1 MRHYMNALFWLAA
14 SSGKTVDLAA
24 PAALRSSALA
34 QRRASRFA
42 SALISFF
49 FALSLATSVHA
60 QNLLSNPGF
69 ETGDFSSWS
78 TNLDP
83 VWDAVDSQSPHSGTY
98 EAYFGNPQTSSIY
111 QDFPTVAGATYTISF
126 WYQAEFD
133 PNNVSQPSEL
143 QVLFGSGS
151 LTGTLGSCSGNC
163 IWDSALLATSW
174 TQVTLTVS
182 ATSSTSRIQFL
193 ATDQVAFIDL
203 DDVSVV
209 LSPPSVTSVS
219 PASGPV
225 PGGTSV
231 TITGTGFTG
240 ASAVKFGAIDAASYS
255 VDSATQ
261 ITASTP
267 ASTGAGTVDVTVT
280 TAVGTSA
287 ISAADQFTYVTANQ
301 TLTFGAAPTVKV
313 NGTGTVTASS
323 ALPNSGNP
331 ITFSTTSTD
340 CTVTSAG
347 VVTGIT
353 AGTNN
358 CSIVATQA
366 GNGSYNTGTATQT
379 FSIGKANQTITFG
392 AQSPASQAFVPS
404 GTFAINP
411 LATSATPNSGNAVT
425 YSSLTGGVC
434 SVSGTT
440 VTMLGAGTCTLA
452 ADQAGNGNYNNAA
465 QVTQNVA
472 IGVAPQTLTF
482 GAAPTVNV
490 NGTGTVSATS
500 ASPNSGN
507 PITYSTSSTDCSV
520 TSAGVV
526 SGINAGTN
534 NCAIVAT
541 QAGDANYAA
550 GTATQTFSIGKASQ
564 TITFAAQSPASHA
577 FVPSGTFAIN
587 PLATSSTP
595 NSGSAV
601 AYSSLTGSVC
611 SVSGTMVTML
621 GAGTCT
627 LAADQAG
634 NGNYNNAAQVT
645 QNVAIGVA
653 PQTLTFGAAPTVRV
667 SGTGTVTAS
676 SALPNSGNPITFS
689 TTSTACT
696 VTSAGVVTGIT
707 AGTNNCAIVATQAGN
722 GSYTTGT
729 ATQTLSIGQDAT
741 TLTLVVSPNPVVVG
755 HSVTLTATVTG
766 DPPTGTVT
774 FCDGATTINAS
785 CAGGTLLCAS
795 ALTATTATSSTASC
809 TTTFSSPGT
818 HLLSAFYAGDGNY
831 TATATEQA
839 LAETV
844 ASPAVPAP
852 LLSSWLLGLL
862 GSLLA
867 AIGLARVTGN
877 RSSQNE

>member
-1 MRHYMNALFWLAA
+1 MRHYVNAFFLLAA
-14 SSGKTVDLAA
+14 SSGKPVDSAVSAA
-24 PAALRSSALA
+24 PRPSAPA
-34 QRRASRFA
+34 QRRASKFA
-42 SALISFF
+42 SVLISFF
-49 FALSLATSVHA
+49 FALSLPASVHA
-60 QNLLSNPGF
+60 QNLLNNPGF

-78 TNLDP
+78 TSLDP
-83 VWDAVDSQSPHSGTY
+83 VYDGVDGQSPHSGTY
-98 EAYFGNPQTSSIY
+98 SAFFGNPQTSWIY
-111 QDFPTVAGATYTISF
+111 QDFPTVAGRTYTISF
-126 WYQAEFD
+126 WYHAEFD
-133 PNNVSQPSEL
+133 PNNVFQPSEL

-174 TQVTLTVS
+174 TQVTLTVN

-193 ATDQVAFIDL
+193 ASDQVAFIDL
-203 DDVSVV
+203 DDVSVS
-209 LSPPSVTSVS
+209 LSPPSITSVS

-225 PGGTSV
+225 PGGTPV

-240 ASAVKFGAIDAASYS
+240 ASAVKFGAIAAASYT
-255 VDSATQ
+255 VNNETQ

-267 ASTGAGTVDVTVT
+267 ASTGPGTVDVTVT

-287 ISAADQFTYVTANQ
+287 ISAADQFTYVTVAQ
-301 TLTFGAAPTVKV
+301 TLTFGAVPTVTV

-358 CSIVATQA
+358 CAIVATQA
-366 GNGSYNTGTATQT
+366 GNASYNAGTAMQT
-379 FSIGKANQTITFG
+379 FSIGKANQTITFAAQSPASHAFVPSGTFAINPLATSAAPNSGNAVTYSSLTGGVCSVSGTTVTMLGVGTCTLAADQAGNGNYNNAAQVTQNVAIGVAPQTLTFGAAPTAVVNGAGTVSATSATPNSGNPITYSTSSTDCSVTSAGMVSDINAGTNNCAIVATQAGDANYAAGSATLTLSIGKANQTITFG
-392 AQSPASQAFVPS
+392 AQSPASHAFVPS

-411 LATSATPNSGNAVT
+411 LATSAAPNSGNAVT

-472 IGVAPQTLTF
+472 IGMAPQTLTF
-482 GAAPTVNV
+482 GAAPTVKV
-490 NGTGTVSATS
+490 N
-500 ASPNSGN
+500 
-507 PITYSTSSTDCSV
+507 
-520 TSAGVV
+520 
-526 SGINAGTN
+526 
-534 NCAIVAT
+534 
-541 QAGDANYAA
+541 
-550 GTATQTFSIGKASQ
+550 
-564 TITFAAQSPASHA
+564 
-577 FVPSGTFAIN
+577 
-587 PLATSSTP
+587 
-595 NSGSAV
+595 
-601 AYSSLTGSVC
+601 
-611 SVSGTMVTML
+611 
-621 GAGTCT
+621 
-627 LAADQAG
+627 
-634 NGNYNNAAQVT
+634 
-645 QNVAIGVA
+645 
-653 PQTLTFGAAPTVRV
+653 
-667 SGTGTVTAS
+667 GTGTVTAS

-689 TTSTACT
+689 TTSSACT
-696 VTSAGVVTGIT
+696 VTSVGVVTGIT
-707 AGTNNCAIVATQAGN
+707 AGTNNCAIVATETGAAN
-722 GSYTTGT
+722 YAAGT

-755 HSVTLTATVTG
+755 QSATLTATVTG

-774 FCDGATTINAS
+774 FCGGATTINAS
-785 CAGGTLLCAS
+785 CTGGTVLCAS

-831 TATATEQA
+831 TATATEEA
-839 LAETV
+839 LAEAVVFT
-844 ASPAVPAP
+844 PAPVP
-852 LLSSWLLGLL
+852 LLSPWLLGLL

-877 RSSQNE
+877 RSSQNG

>member
-1 MRHYMNALFWLAA
+1 MIMSASNFRTDTLKRVRSGAFNPSRCRWLICGQFSCNRADGISCDWPDRVLFAKPTLWGEIRVLHYVNALFWLAA
-14 SSGKTVDLAA
+14 SSGKPVDLAV
-24 PAALRSSALA
+24 PAAPHSCAPA
-34 QRRASRFA
+34 QRRASKFP

-49 FALSLATSVHA
+49 FALSLSASVHA
-60 QNLLSNPGF
+60 QNLLNNPGF

-83 VWDAVDSQSPHSGTY
+83 VWDAVDGQSPHSGTY
-98 EAYFGNPQTSSIY
+98 AAYFGNPQTSWIY
-111 QDFPTVAGATYTISF
+111 QDFPTVAGRTYRISF

-174 TQVTLTVS
+174 TQVTLTVN
-182 ATSSTSRIQFL
+182 ATSLTSRIQFL
-193 ATDQVAFIDL
+193 ASDQVAFIDL
-203 DDVSVV
+203 DDVSVI
-209 LSPPSVTSVS
+209 LSPPSITSVS

-240 ASAVKFGAIDAASYS
+240 ASAVKFGAINAASYS
-255 VDSATQ
+255 VVSETQ

-267 ASTGAGTVDVTVT
+267 ASAGTGTVDVTVT

-287 ISAADQFTYVTANQ
+287 ISAADQFTYVTVAQ
-301 TLTFGAAPTVKV
+301 TLTFGAAPTVRV
-313 NGTGTVTASS
+313 NGTDTMTASS

-347 VVTGIT
+347 VVTGIN

-358 CSIVATQA
+358 CAIVATQA
-366 GNGSYNTGTATQT
+366 GNGSYNTGTATQI

-392 AQSPASQAFVPS
+392 AQSPASHAFMPS

-411 LATSATPNSGNAVT
+411 LATSAAPNSGNAVT

-440 VTMLGAGTCTLA
+440 VTMLGVGTCMLA

-472 IGVAPQTLTF
+472 IGMAPQTLTF
-482 GAAPTVNV
+482 GAAPTVKV

-507 PITYSTSSTDCSV
+507 PITYSTSSTGCSV
-520 TSAGVV
+520 TSAGTVT
-526 SGINAGTN
+526 GINAGTN

-550 GTATQTFSIGKASQ
+550 GTATQT
-564 TITFAAQSPASHA
+564 
-577 FVPSGTFAIN
+577 
-587 PLATSSTP
+587 L
-595 NSGSAV
+595 
-601 AYSSLTGSVC
+601 SV
-611 SVSGTMVTML
+611 
-621 GAGTCT
+621 
-627 LAADQAG
+627 
-634 NGNYNNAAQVT
+634 
-645 QNVAIGVA
+645 
-653 PQTLTFGAAPTVRV
+653 
-667 SGTGTVTAS
+667 
-676 SALPNSGNPITFS
+676 
-689 TTSTACT
+689 
-696 VTSAGVVTGIT
+696 
-707 AGTNNCAIVATQAGN
+707 
-722 GSYTTGT
+722 
-729 ATQTLSIGQDAT
+729 GQDAT

-755 HSVTLTATVTG
+755 GSVTLTATVTG

-785 CAGGTLLCAS
+785 CTGGTLLCGS
-795 ALTATTATSSTASC
+795 ALTATTATSSTATC
-809 TTTFSSPGT
+809 TTTLSSPGT

-844 ASPAVPAP
+844 ASPVPAL
-852 LLSSWLLGLL
+852 LLSPWLLGLL

-867 AIGLARVTGN
+867 AIGLARVIEN
-877 RSSQNE
+877 RSSQNG

>member
-1 MRHYMNALFWLAA
+1 MRHYVYAFFWLAA
-14 SSGKTVDLAA
+14 SSGKPVDSAVS
-24 PAALRSSALA
+24 AALRPSAPA
-34 QRRASRFA
+34 QRRASKFA
-42 SALISFF
+42 SVLISFF
-49 FALSLATSVHA
+49 FALSLPASALA
-60 QNLLSNPGF
+60 QNLLNNPGF

-78 TNLDP
+78 TSLDP
-83 VWDAVDSQSPHSGTY
+83 VYDGVDGQSPHSGTY
-98 EAYFGNPQTSSIY
+98 SAFFGNPQTSWIY
-111 QDFPTVAGATYTISF
+111 QDFPTVAGRTYTISF
-126 WYQAEFD
+126 WYHAEFD
-133 PNNVSQPSEL
+133 PNNVFQPSEL

-174 TQVTLTVS
+174 TQVTLTVN

-203 DDVSVV
+203 DDVSVS
-209 LSPPSVTSVS
+209 LSPPSITSVS

-240 ASAVKFGAIDAASYS
+240 ASAVKFGAIAAASYTFNS
-255 VDSATQ
+255 ETQ

-267 ASTGAGTVDVTVT
+267 ASTGPGTVDVTVT

-287 ISAADQFTYVTANQ
+287 ISAADHFTYVTVNQ
-301 TLTFGAAPTVKV
+301 TLSFGAVPTVTV

-358 CSIVATQA
+358 CAIVATQA
-366 GNGSYNTGTATQT
+366 GNASYNAGTATQT

-392 AQSPASQAFVPS
+392 AQSPASHAFVPS
-404 GTFAINP
+404 STFAINP
-411 LATSATPNSGNAVT
+411 LATSAAPNSGNAVT

-452 ADQAGNGNYNNAA
+452 ADQAGNGNYNNAP

-482 GAAPTVNV
+482 GAAPTAVV
-490 NGTGTVSATS
+490 NGTGAVSATS
-500 ASPNSGN
+500 ATPNSGN

-520 TSAGVV
+520 TSAGMV
-526 SGINAGTN
+526 SDINAGTN
-534 NCAIVAT
+534 NCTIVAT

-550 GTATQTFSIGKASQ
+550 GTATLTLSIGKANQ
-564 TITFAAQSPASHA
+564 TITFGAQSPASHA

-587 PLATSSTP
+587 PLATSAAP
-595 NSGSAV
+595 NSGDAV
-601 AYSSLTGSVC
+601 TYSSLTGGVC
-611 SVSGTMVTML
+611 SVSGTTVTML
-621 GAGTCT
+621 GVGTCT

-634 NGNYNNAAQVT
+634 NGNYNNAAEFT
-645 QNVAIGVA
+645 QNVAIGMA
-653 PQTLTFGAAPTVRV
+653 PQTLTFGVAPTVKV
-667 SGTGTVTAS
+667 NGTGTVTAS

-689 TTSTACT
+689 TTSSACT
-696 VTSAGVVTGIT
+696 VTSVGVVTGIT
-707 AGTNNCAIVATQAGN
+707 AGTNNCAIVATEAGAAN
-722 GSYTTGT
+722 YAAGT

-755 HSVTLTATVTG
+755 QSATLTATVTG

-774 FCDGATTINAS
+774 FCGGATTINAS
-785 CAGGTLLCAS
+785 CTGGTVLCAS

-831 TATATEQA
+831 TATATEEA
-839 LAETV
+839 LAEAVVFT
-844 ASPAVPAP
+844 PAPVP
-852 LLSSWLLGLL
+852 LLSPWLLGLL

-877 RSSQNE
+877 RSSQNG